1 MKLFNIEDYT
11 KYEKTRILGAR
22 ALQIAMG
29 APVLVARK
37 QSEIDPIE
45 IARKEL
51 DKGVVP
57 LTVKRI
63 LPRTASADSN

>member
-1 MKLFNIEDYT
+1 MKLINIEDFT
-11 KYEKTRILGAR
+11 KYEKTRIVGAR

-51 DKGVVP
+51 DKGAIP
-57 LTVKRI
+57 LTVRRI
-63 LPRTASADSN
+63 FPRTASADNS